1 MRHLTEERRHG
12 EMRGASFTAAD
23 LQPLRRAGV
32 IAELVRPS
40 LAAPPLRARGFP
52 R

>member
-1 MRHLTEERRHG
+1 
-12 EMRGASFTAAD
+12 MRGPSFTAAD

-40 LAAPPLRARGFP
+40 LAAPPGELRQSEGRSHRRRAV
-52 R
+52 